1 MKQYDKI
8 TPEGTRDLLF
18 EECDVRSFISE
29 RVSEV
34 LKGHGYRKVSTPG
47 MEFYDVFSSNSRS
60 YPQESMYKLVDHH
73 GRLLVMRP
81 DCTTPI
87 ARLVTTKL
95 QGFQPPFRLFYDQN
109 VYRVTRSLSGGSDE
123 IEQIGAEL
131 IGSNSKVGDL
141 EIIAMAT
148 EALDT
153 VGIRDYRLEIG
164 HIGFFET
171 LLSKLPVSDEVK
183 EEIRVLI
190 TTKNYPAL
198 SDVLGALPKSDA
210 AEALKK
216 LPRLFGGV
224 EVFEMA
230 ESLLDDP
237 KIKKVLEYLKDVYL
251 QLCKLGLR
259 EKLIVDLG
267 LVNENI
273 YYTGVIFRAYVAGS
287 GEAVLSGGRYDKL
300 FEDFG
305 EKLDATGFGL
315 DVDNLAKALFS
326 GNQYPKTKAPD
337 VLVLFEEGFGME
349 AVIHSRSL
357 MRIGMKSELGFQKEV
372 EEAKDYARKN
382 GIGRIDIVSDEV
394 KSIDRF

>member
-18 EECDVRSFISE
+18 EECDVRSFVSQ
-29 RVSEV
+29 RVSGV
-34 LKGHGYRKVSTPG
+34 LAGHGYRKVCTPG

-95 QGFQPPFRLFYDQN
+95 QGFQPPFRLYYDQN

-131 IGSNSKVGDL
+131 VGSGSEVGDL
-141 EIIAMAT
+141 EVIAMAT

-153 VGIRDYRLEIG
+153 VGISDYRLEIG
-164 HIGFFET
+164 HIGFFKA
-171 LLSKLPVSDEVK
+171 LISKLPVSDETK
-183 EEIRVLI
+183 EEIRIFI

-198 SDVLGALPKSDA
+198 SDLLGSLPESDA
-210 AEALKK
+210 VKALKQ

-224 EVFEMA
+224 EVFETA
-230 ESLLDDP
+230 EALFSDP
-237 KIKKVLEYLKDVYL
+237 GAEEILNYLKDVYL
-251 QLCKLGLR
+251 KLCKLGLR

-273 YYTGVIFRAYVAGS
+273 YYTGVIFRAYVSGS
-287 GEAVLSGGRYDKL
+287 GTAVLSGGRYDKL

-315 DVDNLAKALFS
+315 DVDTLAKALFA
-326 GNQYPKTKAPD
+326 GNHYPKTKAPE
-337 VLVLFEEGFGME
+337 VLVTFEEGYGME
-349 AVIHSRSL
+349 AVIHTRNL
-357 MRIGMKSELGFQKEV
+357 MRIGMKSELFFRQKL
-372 EEAKDYARKN
+372 EEAKEYARSN
-382 GIGRIDIVSDEV
+382 GIGRIDIVSDEI
-394 KSIDRF
+394 KSVDRF